1 MILSK
6 LWFYPVAFLRMACG
20 IRRPYEPIPTAI
32 HLPHEENSM
41 KKSRL
46 GLTLIELVVVMA
58 ILGALAA
65 MLLPKFDGLQSAAN
79 HVAAGSSMTDVAKLV
94 QTYKTSKTVYPDGWD
109 SLTSGSSLWTAGNV
123 GTQTKGLHSQLVD
136 SSNGKLTMGTALTA
150 TQVSALNA
158 AGITTLYTLTAGSTN
173 RAGDMFTTA
182 TPIAAGTTLAII
194 NPTTNA
200 GKNII
205 DRIYR
210 KNQVAGTGV
219 SGAIAST
226 TANPAGDAN
235 AQLIVFGLGPQSALI
250 PNSMMEAPTYSSAN
264 ASYIYNRLL
273 VVFELTASKVTF
285 KTVLGADGDLPD
297 DLSVNMQT
305 GTL

>member
-1 MILSK
+1 
-6 LWFYPVAFLRMACG
+6 
-20 IRRPYEPIPTAI
+20 
-32 HLPHEENSM
+32 M
-41 KKSRL
+41 KKSRF

-65 MLLPKFDGLQSAAN
+65 MLLPKFDGLQSSAN

-94 QTYKTSKTVYPDGWD
+94 QTYKTAKTVYPDGWD
-109 SLTSGSSLWTAGNV
+109 SLTNGGSLWTAGNV
-123 GTQTKGLHSQLVD
+123 GTQTKGLHAQLVD

-158 AGITTLYTLTAGSTN
+158 AGITTLYTLTAASTN
-173 RAGDMFTTA
+173 RAGDMFTTT
-182 TPIAAGTTLAII
+182 TPIAAGTTLAVI
-194 NPTTNA
+194 NSTSDS
-200 GKNII
+200 GKKII

-210 KNQVAGTGV
+210 KNQLAGTGV
-219 SGAIAST
+219 SGAIAPT
-226 TANPAGDAN
+226 TANPAGDAT

-264 ASYIYNRLL
+264 ATYIYNRLL
-273 VVFELTASKVTF
+273 VVFELTSSKVTF